1 MGDNDKRIHESLSA
15 LMDGEASEMETLR
28 LLRGME
34 QGPELRETWQ
44 RYHLAA
50 AALRRDLPP
59 RMTDLSS
66 RISAAID
73 AEEAP
78 SRTFNFN
85 RVLQPL
91 SKVAVAA
98 TVAVVAVLGVRQ
110 FQLLPEAPA
119 LLATAPEVTA
129 PESEGTTGPQF
140 QLPAGFDFPPVSGRM
155 ASTGSHTSGEP
166 RSVTIMQQVQPDL
179 ETQREIQIY
188 LNAMMKRHTEN
199 ASSQGGLS
207 PSLRLQDG
215 KQ

>member
-34 QGPELRETWQ
+34 QDSGLRESWQ
-44 RYHLAA
+44 RYQLAS

-59 RMTDLSS
+59 RMIDLSS

-73 AEEAP
+73 AEKAP
-78 SRTFNFN
+78 RPSLN
-85 RVLQPL
+85 RFLQPL

-98 TVAVVAVLGVRQ
+98 TVAAVAVLGVRQ
-110 FQLLPEAPA
+110 FQPAPDMPA
-119 LLATAPEVTA
+119 MMASAPEVAA
-129 PESEGTTGPQF
+129 PEPEGTTGPQF

-155 ASTGSHTSGEP
+155 ASTGSHISSEP

-199 ASSQGGLS
+199 ASSQGTP
-207 PSLRLQDG
+207 PSVLLLQDG
-215 KQ
+215 KP